1 MKAFTLVVVLVAS
14 SLSIAVEDVSGQWT
28 LRMDPDFR
36 GNPGPPVECTFKQ
49 KGTELTV
56 KCGSGAEMKGTV
68 RGRTVTWGYEKTGIP
83 PMTEDRLVVTHT
95 TEINDSGT
103 ELKGTWR
110 VTSGVMDKS
119 GKVGAKKR
127 R

>member
-1 MKAFTLVVVLVAS
+1 MKALTLVVVVVAS
-14 SLSIAVEDVSGQWT
+14 SISFAAEDVSGHWT

-49 KGTELTV
+49 KGTDLVV
-56 KCGSGAEMKGTV
+56 KCGTGSEMKGTV
-68 RGRTVTWGYEKTGIP
+68 RGRMVTWGYEKTGIP
-83 PMTEDRLVVTHT
+83 PMTEDRLVVTHNA
-95 TEINDSGT
+95 EINESGT

-110 VTSGVMDKS
+110 MTSGVMDKS